1 MVTTV
6 VALPNREEAP
16 LVITSTIVRALLI
29 LRAAAS
35 GPDSHPGW
43 DGRSRR
49 PPTRKLAQRIVA
61 RPRFG

>member
-1 MVTTV
+1 M
-6 VALPNREEAP
+6 
-16 LVITSTIVRALLI
+16 ITSTIVRVLLV

-49 PPTRKLAQRIVA
+49 LPTRKTAQRIVA

>member
-1 MVTTV
+1 
-6 VALPNREEAP
+6 
-16 LVITSTIVRALLI
+16 VITSTIVRALLVF
-29 LRAAAS
+29 RAAAS

-49 PPTRKLAQRIVA
+49 LPTRKLAQRIAA